1 MQNYVIISFIM
12 DLAIWIILKN
22 IFKESVPSFDD
33 LLDFRFVFILLIYVV
48 IINSSLLFFWRLF
61 SRYFSNFL

>member
-48 IINSSLLFFWRLF
+48 MIIF
-61 SRYFSNFL
+61 